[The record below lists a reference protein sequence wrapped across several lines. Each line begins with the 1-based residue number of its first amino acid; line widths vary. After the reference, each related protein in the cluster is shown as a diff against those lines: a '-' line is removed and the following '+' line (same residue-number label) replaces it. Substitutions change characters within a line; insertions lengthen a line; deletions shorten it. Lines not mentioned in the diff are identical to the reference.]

1 MFMIVLI
8 LNNPDQC
15 QTVMNAWE
23 EAGAPGVT
31 LLPSTG
37 LGRIRAKLGLNE
49 DIPLMPSLEDF
60 MQHEESL
67 HRTLITI
74 VRPRELVD
82 AIVRATQNELGDLN
96 RPNTGILVV
105 LPVIEAYG
113 LDRYQE

>member
-1 MFMIVLI
+1 MFMILLI

-31 LLPSTG
+31 ILPSTG
-37 LGRIRAKLGLNE
+37 LGRIKAKMGLNE

-67 HRTLITI
+67 HRTLFTI
-74 VRPRELVD
+74 VRGRELVD
-82 AIVRATQNELGDLN
+82 AIVNATRQELGDLN
-96 RPNTGILVV
+96 RPHTGILVV